1 MSLELAAALETS
13 DGSSDCEPDCE
24 PLAELAAV
32 NASDGETEIDNK
44 SDDDEPL
51 NLLRSSNDTW
61 SGCSAHSSGSS
72 GWSDPE
78 TDSDVGVEH
87 SATWRPL

>member
-32 NASDGETEIDNK
+32 NASDGETEINSK
-44 SDDDEPL
+44 SDDEP
-51 NLLRSSNDTW
+51 
-61 SGCSAHSSGSS
+61 GSS